1 MPPKKIEP
9 SVVDDLAFIDIEKV
23 DKSRKS
29 SVSDKNLNETVK
41 LIIKS

>member
-9 SVVDDLAFIDIEKV
+9 SVVDDLAIIDIEKL

-29 SVSDKNLNETVK
+29 SISDKNMNDTVK
-41 LIIKS
+41 LIINS